1 MDEDRLRQLEEA
13 LAKAQVE
20 VDSSLRPRL
29 QDMEQQENAMRR
41 HLVAVN
47 VDINNIQW
55 DITNL
60 EDILNTVPSG
70 CFNSQPIEAP
80 WGHVTLKVTMVV
92 WTGGG
97 SDVAVGFSFLSIYRQ
112 NKNVTYSLT

>member
-13 LAKAQVE
+13 LAKAQVV

-80 WGHVTLKVTMVV
+80 
-92 WTGGG
+92 
-97 SDVAVGFSFLSIYRQ
+97 
-112 NKNVTYSLT
+112 